1 VILVTHPRSGSEWFL
16 DNLSSSYNYWEMFSG
31 WNWAVGSSPR
41 LKFPEISV
49 KAKLTMLK
57 TLPDTRSHKIHLW
70 SLDKAAAGAEADATQ
85 EVIEHLKTRDD
96 VYLLRRKNT
105 QLAIVSLFIGMRN
118 DYNYHRSNDEL
129 VKPFEITREEVQ
141 RWKHHMYDVFNE
153 GPQLNYREMFWYE
166 DLLDGQNPSTLDFD
180 RSKSTRQ
187 IRNSAQRLNLLSNAD
202 QVNEWMAE
210 LEVPGSLQA

>member
-1 VILVTHPRSGSEWFL
+1 
-16 DNLSSSYNYWEMFSG
+16 
-31 WNWAVGSSPR
+31 

-57 TLPDTRSHKIHLW
+57 SLPSTRTHKIHLW
-70 SLDKAAAGAEADATQ
+70 ALEKATSGSEGDAAQ

-105 QLAIVSLFIGMRN
+105 QLAIVSLFMGMRN
-118 DYNYHRSNDEL
+118 DYNYHRLNDDL

-153 GPQLNYREMFWYE
+153 GPQLNYRETFWYE
-166 DLLDGQNPSTLDFD
+166 DLLAGQEPSTFEFD
-180 RSKSTRQ
+180 RMKSTRQ
-187 IRNSAQRLNLLSNAD
+187 IRNSAGRLDLLLNAA
-202 QVNEWMAE
+202 QVKEWMAE

>member
-1 VILVTHPRSGSEWFL
+1 
-16 DNLSSSYNYWEMFSG
+16 
-31 WNWAVGSSPR
+31 
-41 LKFPEISV
+41 
-49 KAKLTMLK
+49 
-57 TLPDTRSHKIHLW
+57 
-70 SLDKAAAGAEADATQ
+70 
-85 EVIEHLKTRDD
+85 
-96 VYLLRRKNT
+96 
-105 QLAIVSLFIGMRN
+105 MRN

-153 GPQLNYREMFWYE
+153 GPQLNYRETFWYE
-166 DLLDGQNPSTLDFD
+166 DLLDGQNPSTVEFD

-187 IRNSAQRLNLLSNAD
+187 IRNSSQRLNLLSNAA